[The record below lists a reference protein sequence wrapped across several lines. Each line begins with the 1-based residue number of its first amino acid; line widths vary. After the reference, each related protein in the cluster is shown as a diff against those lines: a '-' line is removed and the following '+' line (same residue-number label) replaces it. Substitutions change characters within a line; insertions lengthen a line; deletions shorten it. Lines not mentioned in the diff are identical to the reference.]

1 MLDLSLLR
9 NQQWFGERA
18 YKEQVIS
25 WGRITGAFTIISG
38 CKLLQYHELAIHKSY
53 EDLAAGIASLELPFH
68 LNNPIDS
75 ILNETLAI
83 SIKS

>member
-1 MLDLSLLR
+1 M
-9 NQQWFGERA
+9 
-18 YKEQVIS
+18 
-25 WGRITGAFTIISG
+25 
-38 CKLLQYHELAIHKSY
+38 
-53 EDLAAGIASLELPFH
+53 AAGIASLELPFH